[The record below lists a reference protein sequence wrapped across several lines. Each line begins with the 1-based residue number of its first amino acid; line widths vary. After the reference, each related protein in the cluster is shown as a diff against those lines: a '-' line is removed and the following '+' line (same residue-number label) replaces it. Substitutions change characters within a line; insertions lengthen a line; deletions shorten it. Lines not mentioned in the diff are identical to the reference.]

1 MATNPYVNK
10 VQKAD
15 GSVIIDISDTTAVA
29 SDVASG
35 KNFYLASGEKV
46 TGTASGGVGGDI
58 YQDQDGY
65 IVLSP
70 NAPTPTVVPGVCVC
84 GTFTTGATGGT
95 TETVNIPYTG
105 NGFPVFVSISLSEGA
120 RNSSGAGYNTLH
132 RYGIVS
138 VLITKFT
145 NNAPTYGAVDADG
158 KAIVAALYKNSDTTA
173 SSVQMGTSTDQGIV
187 NANAWASYSAAVQI
201 SSKNT
206 LSVYISSTSYGLLPN
221 AQYSYCIGYSS

>member
-1 MATNPYVNK
+1 MSVN
-10 VQKAD
+10 
-15 GSVIIDISDTTAVA
+15 SEITRIRTAVSSAYDAVEDMGGTLPVSEVIA
-29 SDVASG
+29 S
-35 KNFYLASGEKV
+35 LANAIR
-46 TGTASGGVGGDI
+46 TIPQGGVGGDI

-145 NNAPTYGAVDADG
+145 NNAPTYGSINNDG

-187 NANAWASYSAAVQI
+187 NANAWSSYSAAVQI